1 MLNFAHRFSLPPV
14 DLAVPEKLEDAL
26 IQCAQGESPPE
37 IALLQL
43 LVVSASEQE
52 GERALGTAIW
62 DALENRED
70 RMAERL
76 GAMHHLWEGARR
88 MALAALK

>member
-1 MLNFAHRFSLPPV
+1 MRDSARRFSLPPIA
-14 DLAVPEKLEDAL
+14 LTVPESLEDAL
-26 IQCAQGESPPE
+26 AQCAQGESPPE
-37 IALLQL
+37 VALLQL
-43 LVVSASEQE
+43 LVVSPSEQE

-62 DALENRED
+62 DALENREG

-88 MALAALK
+88 MACAAFK

>member
-1 MLNFAHRFSLPPV
+1 MRNLAPCFSIPPIA
-14 DLAVPEKLEDAL
+14 LAVPEKLEDAL
-26 IQCAQGESPPE
+26 TQCAQGESPPE

-43 LVVSASEQE
+43 LVVSRSEQE

-62 DALENRED
+62 DALENRES

-76 GAMHHLWEGARR
+76 GEMHHLWVGARR
-88 MALAALK
+88 MVQAAFK

>member
-1 MLNFAHRFSLPPV
+1 MRNLAYRFFLPPV
-14 DLAVPEKLEDAL
+14 DLAVPEKIQDAL
-26 IQCAQGESPPE
+26 SQCAQGESPPE

-43 LVVSASEQE
+43 LVVSPSEQE

-62 DALENRED
+62 DALESRES

-88 MALAALK
+88 MVQTAFK